1 MGRRGSDGYV
11 VNICVQLVPRL
22 RLGGPCT
29 SVAITLPPHGRRKT
43 LVRNKGEEAKKKAYV
58 PFSRTNKQ
66 ANSVL
71 ISVLTAVK
79 TIKRMF

>member
-1 MGRRGSDGYV
+1 MEEKNTCAEQGRRGKKE
-11 VNICVQLVPRL
+11 
-22 RLGGPCT
+22 GP
-29 SVAITLPPHGRRKT
+29 
-43 LVRNKGEEAKKKAYV
+43 

-79 TIKRMF
+79 TIKRISVLKSRDVKNISLNREEVHSMNALR